1 MGDTAWD
8 LAGLLAEPTRR
19 AAYDAARAARAPL
32 TRDEVA
38 AALGITTKLA
48 AFHLD
53 RLAEAG
59 LLDVDYAR
67 PPGRTG
73 PGAGRPAKRYAV
85 AACEVSVSAPPRR
98 YDLAVR
104 ILAAGAAAGRDAT
117 AATLAAAEDEGRRA
131 GAARRSAKPLSR
143 RATLAVAAD
152 VLASLGYEPAVAR
165 GTVRLRNCPFD
176 AGVQV
181 APEVVC
187 GMNERFVAG
196 LLAGLNADP
205 AVVPLLDPA
214 PPDCCV
220 RIASRP

>member
-1 MGDTAWD
+1 MAEDGTWD
-8 LAGLLAEPTRR
+8 LVDLLAEPTRR
-19 AAYDAARAARAPL
+19 AAYDAVRAARAPM

-38 AALGITTKLA
+38 GAVGIATRLA

-59 LLDVDYAR
+59 LLDVGFAR

-85 AACEVSVSAPPRR
+85 AAREVAVSVPPRR
-98 YDLAVR
+98 YDLAAR
-104 ILAAGAAAGRDAT
+104 ILAAGAVVGVA
-117 AATLAAAEDEGRRA
+117 AAAEAEGRRI
-131 GAARRSAKPLSR
+131 GEERRAPKPLSR
-143 RATLAVAAD
+143 KASLAAAAD
-152 VLASLGYEPAVAR
+152 VLASLGYEPTVGR
-165 GTVRLRNCPFD
+165 GSVRLRNCPFD
-176 AGVQV
+176 AAVRV

-196 LLAGLNADP
+196 LLDGLNADP
-205 AVVPLLDPA
+205 SVGTVLDPA

-220 RIASRP
+220 RIGR